1 MKDDI
6 RADVPTLCIANA
18 IDTLRTIIGRA
29 PTPAEADAITR
40 ANFSQQDQAIF
51 WRPLDKLI
59 ITEAPIAGFEWLT
72 GLLSIKGARNIWP
85 AEPTGCLFT
94 DVLKDRRLQRAIT
107 EWAGRERS
115 IRIIVH
121 TTTSALWDMVLFL
134 ETQLGLTVNLPE
146 SSRNQ
151 ALRDYVDTKSG
162 FREIAAN
169 LGLSDGVV
177 RIATGGSYPTAETA
191 AGAIFDKNVN
201 GEAAIA
207 KPDKGEASV
216 GLNIFYPGTNYCS
229 LLRELHSNRYLSSDP
244 IVVEEYIEGENISF
258 PSVEF
263 HVPEDGSPEH
273 TFACSMM
280 FSRQTELR
288 GNFVYPNQLEEPWYS
303 PLVGA
308 GLLIARHLQKQ
319 GYIGFFDIDCVSR
332 ADGETIML
340 DLNPRRTGGTHIHEF
355 ASVFLGPSYQ
365 MTHCVGALDYYADH
379 AIRLEALLD
388 KIRPSMRSPTES
400 SSGVLPIELT
410 GLQLGRAS
418 LLFWGNRPEEIAE
431 MKNRVEPE
439 LAVLGFKIV

>member
-1 MKDDI
+1 MKDAI
-6 RADVPTLCIANA
+6 KVNMPTLCIANA
-18 IDTLRTIIGRA
+18 IDTLRVIIDRA
-29 PTPAEADAITR
+29 PIATEADAITR

-59 ITEAPIAGFEWLT
+59 VTEAPITGFEWLT
-72 GLLSIKGARNIWP
+72 GLLGIKGARNISP

-94 DVLKDRRLQRAIT
+94 DVLKDSRLQRAIS
-107 EWAGRERS
+107 EWAGRERR

-134 ETQLGLTVNLPE
+134 ETHLGLTVYLPE

-162 FREIAAN
+162 FREIATN
-169 LGLSDGVV
+169 LGLSNGLV

-191 AGAIFDKNVN
+191 AGAIFNKITS
-201 GEAAIA
+201 GKAAIA

-229 LLRELHSNRYLSSDP
+229 LLRELHSNRYLSSDL
-244 IVVEEYIEGENISF
+244 IVVEEYIEGENIIF

-288 GNFVYPNQLEEPWYS
+288 GNFVHPNQSEEPWYS
-303 PLVGA
+303 PLVET
-308 GLLIARHLQKQ
+308 GLLIASYLQKQ
-319 GYIGFFDIDCVSR
+319 GYVGFFDIDCVSG
-332 ADGETIML
+332 ASGETIML

-355 ASVFLGPSYQ
+355 ASVFLGPTYQ
-365 MTHCVGALDYYADH
+365 TTHCVGALDYYADH
-379 AIRLEALLD
+379 AISLEALLE
-388 KIRPSMRSPTES
+388 KIRPSIRSPTES
-400 SSGVLPIELT
+400 LGVLPIELT
-410 GLQLGRAS
+410 GLQFGRAS
-418 LLFWGNRPEEIAE
+418 LLFWGNRSEEIAE
-431 MKNRVEPE
+431 LKNRVEAD